1 MGKPLLTDELL
12 ERLKRGEDL
21 EDVDQFGHYRPDQA
35 VSLDEEDLSAYLD
48 EEDYQGYQEGQTIR
62 IPVQPSVVKSRRI
75 ETIKREEF
83 RGKINKI
90 LFWIIVLLILFV
102 LAVLYL

>member
-21 EDVDQFGHYRPDQA
+21 KDVDQFGHYRPDQA